1 MAIRLESLGDL
12 SKLRER
18 ESRSDQMDPASLVG
32 FDFDILLLWL
42 FILNIITKGSK
53 AVAEKSAR
61 LTLKEL
67 PFFNYTGN
75 LIQIDGQFNNSLS
88 TFCKTKRDLDKL
100 TCLYDLDLFT
110 LNTVL

>member
-1 MAIRLESLGDL
+1 M
-12 SKLRER
+12 
-18 ESRSDQMDPASLVG
+18 G
-32 FDFDILLLWL
+32 FDFDILLFWL
-42 FILNIITKGSK
+42 FILNIIMKGSK

-67 PFFNYTGN
+67 PFFFH
-75 LIQIDGQFNNSLS
+75 GQFNNSLS

-110 LNTVL
+110 LNTVLDCN